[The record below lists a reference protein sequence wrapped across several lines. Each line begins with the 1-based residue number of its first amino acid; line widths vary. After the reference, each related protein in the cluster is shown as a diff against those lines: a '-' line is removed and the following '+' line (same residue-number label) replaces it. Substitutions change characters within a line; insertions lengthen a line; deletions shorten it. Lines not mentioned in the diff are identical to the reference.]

1 MKIRLRLVLVIG
13 IKLYR
18 NFFYLYYLPSYLTI
32 IFSQRLRKEKQ
43 LEIFLVLTPEYEGNP
58 RDKSLGVYDE
68 VATVFFIS
76 EVGADSL
83 LSSVE
88 EFEEGNCL

>member
-1 MKIRLRLVLVIG
+1 MSFLSIG
-13 IKLYR
+13 SS
-18 NFFYLYYLPSYLTI
+18 FVF
-32 IFSQRLRKEKQ
+32 FSQRLKKEKQ
-43 LEIFLVLTPEYEGNP
+43 LEVYLVLTPEYEGHP

-88 EFEEGNCL
+88 EFEEGNCI

>member
-1 MKIRLRLVLVIG
+1 
-13 IKLYR
+13 
-18 NFFYLYYLPSYLTI
+18 
-32 IFSQRLRKEKQ
+32 
-43 LEIFLVLTPEYEGNP
+43 LTPEYEGNP

>member
-1 MKIRLRLVLVIG
+1 MSFLSIG
-13 IKLYR
+13 SS
-18 NFFYLYYLPSYLTI
+18 FVF
-32 IFSQRLRKEKQ
+32 FSQRFKKEKQ
-43 LEIFLVLTPEYEGNP
+43 FEVYLVLTPEYEGHP

-88 EFEEGNCL
+88 EFEEGNCI

>member
-1 MKIRLRLVLVIG
+1 MSTH
-13 IKLYR
+13 
-18 NFFYLYYLPSYLTI
+18 FC
-32 IFSQRLRKEKQ
+32 SQRLKKEKS
-43 LEIFLVLTPEYEGNP
+43 LEVYLVLTPEYEGNP